1 MKKAQLVL
9 TILIILLSQA
19 LTGAASATPVSQED
33 SPGTPEILRLPDGS
47 VDCAAYQDYTGFEPA
62 AVAEACNTTPAQVR
76 ASSSPLAPTDIG
88 YAQEISYI
96 SGNFVSFALNNFT
109 GQTVIDTN
117 TNVYFGMDFNPAAD
131 ILYALNETTDELGT
145 IDLTTGDFTSLVS
158 CPPGGGAA
166 NWTGLS
172 IDPVTGAFYGSTA
185 TNLYTINSTTGTSTL
200 IGSFGSSTMIDIAI
214 NMAGEMYGH
223 DIGTDSIYSIN
234 MTTGAATLIGPT
246 GYDANYAQ
254 GMDFDNDDGTLYI
267 FLLLGT
273 GVNHFGTVNLTT
285 GAVTSLASD
294 APTGEFEGAI
304 QVPGVV
310 PVEIYLPLVL
320 KPYITPVAPVL
331 NAISNADGDGNYNVS
346 WGSVAGAAT
355 YTLQEDDNAG
365 FSSPTT
371 AYSGSGTSRAIS
383 GKDVGTYYYRVNASN
398 ASATSGWSNTQSVVV
413 TVSPPACP
421 QAGAWSGTTS
431 QGRSISFTVENTPQ
445 CQIAAKSLVI
455 SIRDSCYATHTA
467 VFDPS
472 YAITS
477 NHFSAGS
484 ASSVQVIGD
493 FTSLTTASGTFSYT
507 MFNPFPPP
515 YNCTASGTWTAA
527 P

>member
-1 MKKAQLVL
+1 MKKAQLGMA
-9 TILIILLSQA
+9 ILIILLSQV
-19 LTGAASATPVSQED
+19 LTGAASATPGGQED
-33 SPGTPEILRLPDGS
+33 SPGQPEILRLPNGS
-47 VDCAAYQDYTGFEPA
+47 VDCSVYQDYAGFEPA
-62 AVAEACNTTPAQVR
+62 AVADACNSSPVQVQ
-76 ASSSPLAPTDIG
+76 ASSSPLAPADIG

-109 GQTVIDTN
+109 GQTVIGTN
-117 TNVYFGMDFNPAAD
+117 TNVYYGMDFDPAAEV
-131 ILYALNETTDELGT
+131 LFALNDTTDQLGT
-145 IDLTTGDFTSLVS
+145 INLTTGAFTSLVS

-172 IDPVTGAFYGSTA
+172 INPATGVFYGSTA
-185 TNLYTINSTTGTSTL
+185 TNLYTINSTTGASTL
-200 IGSFGSSTMIDIAI
+200 IGPFGTTLMIDIAI

-223 DIGTDSIYSIN
+223 DIGSDSIYSIN
-234 MTTGAATLIGPT
+234 VTTGAATLIGPT
-246 GYDANYAQ
+246 GYAANYAQ

-267 FLLLGT
+267 FLFLGT
-273 GVNHFGTVNLTT
+273 GMNHFGTVNLTT

-294 APTGEFEGAI
+294 APAGEFEGAI
-304 QVPGVV
+304 QIPGEVLLKT
-310 PVEIYLPLVL
+310 YLPLVL
-320 KPYITPVAPVL
+320 TPYITPVAPVL
-331 NAISNADGDGNYNVS
+331 NAISNADGNGSFTVS
-346 WGSVAGAAT
+346 WGSVAGATT

-398 ASATSGWSNTQSVVV
+398 AYATSGWSNTQSVAV

-421 QAGAWSGTTS
+421 QSGAWSGTTS

-445 CQIAAKSLVI
+445 CQIAANSLSI
-455 SIRDSCYATHTA
+455 SIRDSCYANTTT
-467 VFDPS
+467 VFAQS
-472 YAITS
+472 YAITG

-484 ASSVQVIGD
+484 TIVQVIGD
-493 FTSLTTASGTFSYT
+493 FSSLTTADGTFS
-507 MFNPFPPP
+507 FNMLNPWPPP
-515 YNCTASGTWTAA
+515 TYCTASGTWTAA